1 MKVIRRSL
9 FALLAACALSHVASA
24 QTSQADTQHGWVDT
38 PLARQT
44 WCSNDGGYWWP
55 EDGSAIPN
63 LACRAAFEKELEV
76 YSDNPQYPFVQ
87 INEFSH
93 NVADYRNMQAVMEG
107 VPDGLLCSAG
117 DKNKSG
123 MDVPSPY
130 WHTQGLALNAD
141 GTFNIVFHAT
151 AQHNPSYWE
160 IYLSKAG
167 FDPASAPLSWGQLDK
182 IADFGDVKADAQGNY
197 VLPNIAIPAGRSGRA
212 VLYTRWQRDDA
223 AGEGFYNCSDV
234 MLPASRTH
242 AAPTASRTSTPVPAP
257 K

>member
-1 MKVIRRSL
+1 MKATRRSL
-9 FALLAACALSHVASA
+9 FALLAACALSNTAFA
-24 QTSQADTQHGWVDT
+24 HGWVDT
-38 PLARQT
+38 PLARQA
-44 WCSNDGGYWWP
+44 WCANDGGYWWP

-63 LACRAAFEKELEV
+63 LACKAAFEKELEV
-76 YSDNPQYPFVQ
+76 YPENPQYPFEQ

-93 NVADYRNMQAVMEG
+93 NVADYHDMQAVMQG

-117 DKNKSG
+117 DPKKSG

-130 WHTQGLALNAD
+130 WHTQGLTLNAD

-182 IADFGDVKADAQGNY
+182 IASFGDLKPDGQSNY
-197 VLPNIAIPAGRSGRA
+197 VLPSISIPAGRSGRA
-212 VLYTRWQRDDA
+212 VIYTRWQREDP

-234 MLPASRTH
+234 ILPAPRAH
-242 AAPTASRTSTPVPAP
+242 ATPV
-257 K
+257 KSTK